1 VERNDIHIS
10 DLRREYS
17 RAALDESEVADNPF
31 IQFQQ
36 WLQQALDSHILDA
49 NAMVL
54 ATCGADAQPSARVVL
69 LKAFD
74 ERGMVFYTHYE
85 SHKARDLAEN
95 PYAALLFFWKEL
107 ERQVRI
113 EGRVEKL
120 TKQENEAYFQS
131 RPFESQIS
139 TWASPQ
145 SQPISSRA
153 VLEANVQ
160 AYQQQFQQKPISCPP
175 FWGGYRLIPHYFEF
189 WQGREHR
196 LHDRIIYQQ
205 VSDQWVI
212 GRLAP

>member
-1 VERNDIHIS
+1 VEKDDIHIA

-17 RAALDESEVADNPF
+17 QATLDEREVADNPF
-31 IQFQQ
+31 VQFQR
-36 WLQQALDSHILDA
+36 WFQQVLDSHVLDA

-74 ERGMVFYTHYE
+74 ECGMVFYTNYE
-85 SHKARDLAEN
+85 SHKAKDLTEN
-95 PYAALLFFWKEL
+95 PLAALLFYWKEL

-120 TKQENEAYFQS
+120 TTQENEAYFQS
-131 RPFESQIS
+131 RPLESQIS
-139 TWASPQ
+139 AWASPQ
-145 SQPISSRA
+145 SRPIAGRA
-153 VLEANVQ
+153 VLKARVEA
-160 AYQQQFQQKPISCPP
+160 YRRQFEHTPINCPP

-189 WQGREHR
+189 WQGREQR
-196 LHDRIIYQQ
+196 LHDRIIYQK
-205 VSDQWVI
+205 SADKWVI

>member
-1 VERNDIHIS
+1 MHIS

-17 RAALDESEVADNPF
+17 RAALDETQIADNPF
-31 IQFQQ
+31 VQFKN
-36 WLQQALDSHILDA
+36 WFQQALESHILDA

-54 ATCGADAQPSARVVL
+54 ATCGEDGQPSARVVL
-69 LKAFD
+69 LKEFD

-85 SHKARDLAEN
+85 SRKARNLATN
-95 PYAALLFFWKEL
+95 PRAALLFYWREL

-113 EGRVEKL
+113 EGQVEKL
-120 TKQENEAYFQS
+120 TAKENETYFLS

-139 TWASPQ
+139 AWASPQ
-145 SQPISSRA
+145 SQPVPDRA
-153 VLEANVQ
+153 TLEAAVE
-160 AYQQQFQQKPISCPP
+160 AYRKQFQHEPVSCPP

-196 LHDRIIYQQ
+196 LHDRIIYQK
-205 VSDQWVI
+205 SGGKWTI